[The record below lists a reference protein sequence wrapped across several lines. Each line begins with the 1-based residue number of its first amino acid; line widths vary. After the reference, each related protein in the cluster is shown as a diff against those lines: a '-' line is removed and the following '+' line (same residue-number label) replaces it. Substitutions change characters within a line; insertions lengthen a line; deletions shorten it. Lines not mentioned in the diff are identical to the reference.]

1 MCLSGGNEWSKDPDK
16 ILDHAREL
24 HYDHVPGVN
33 LPSADAPRQEWI
45 GAMDAFNA
53 WKAREVAK
61 QTDGQAW
68 WQTYQSDSGGGGGDN
83 GGGGGDN
90 GGGGGGNGG
99 GGGPDWDNPDPGT
112 GTGPYPDSNM
122 YFPMLVP
129 EYEAPA
135 AQDWG
140 RYMPRGQQGANVR
153 PGDIWSG
160 APDLS
165 GGGGLLYQPWTS
177 TYADRF
183 VPDSLWDYNPPELKV
198 GRPQFY
204 QNPLGNLE
212 VVHPEPETQPT
223 TNPDPSQTDGNPD
236 STYGNPNLGTVAGYV
251 TGADG
256 KTYGVDIN
264 GMVIGSSG
272 YPSVDL
278 TTRHNPDL
286 SLGTAISGFFSPS
299 TTTGVHSINTNM
311 PGFDL
316 DMNTTIGGSE
326 PSVSNDLGDTYGDP
340 MV

>member
-1 MCLSGGNEWSKDPDK
+1 MCLSGGNAWSKDHDK
-16 ILDHAREL
+16 ILDHARGL

-33 LPSADAPRQEWI
+33 LPSADAPKQEWI

-61 QTDGQAW
+61 EASGQAW
-68 WQTYQSDSGGGGGDN
+68 WQTYQNDSGGGGGDS
-83 GGGGGDN
+83 GGGD
-90 GGGGGGNGG
+90 GGN
-99 GGGPDWDNPDPGT
+99 DWDNPDPGT
-112 GTGPYPDSNM
+112 GTGPYPDSNI

-204 QNPLGNLE
+204 QNPLGIME
-212 VVHPEPETQPT
+212 VVHHQPESSGDPNDPNDTRDLE
-223 TNPDPSQTDGNPD
+223 NRGGPDRPGAD
-236 STYGNPNLGTVAGYV
+236 SDSSTVAAAQAL
-251 TGADG
+251 ADARNAAVADMLADMYNDYADDSDFG
-256 KTYGVDIN
+256 D
-264 GMVIGSSG
+264 
-272 YPSVDL
+272 
-278 TTRHNPDL
+278 
-286 SLGTAISGFFSPS
+286 GT
-299 TTTGVHSINTNM
+299 
-311 PGFDL
+311 D
-316 DMNTTIGGSE
+316 
-326 PSVSNDLGDTYGDP
+326 YGDP
-340 MV
+340 GWGGEAPI

>member
-1 MCLSGGNEWSKDPDK
+1 MCLSGGNAWLNDHKK
-16 ILDHAREL
+16 ILDHAEGL
-24 HYDHVPGVN
+24 HYDHYLEEIGKS
-33 LPSADAPRQEWI
+33 LPSAVDPNDFTAAEKQKWI
-45 GAMDAFNA
+45 SSMDDFNA

-61 QTDGQAW
+61 QADGQAW
-68 WQTYQSDSGGGGGDN
+68 WQTYQSDSGGGGGDS
-83 GGGGGDN
+83 GG
-90 GGGGGGNGG
+90 GG

-112 GTGPYPDSNM
+112 GTGPYPDSNI

-204 QNPLGNLE
+204 QTPLGIMEVIHHQPESELPNDDEDEDDEDQRDGTGGGDESRMHGAQSGNVFGGVSSGLE
-212 VVHPEPETQPT
+212 GGGQV
-223 TNPDPSQTDGNPD
+223 SGNPAD
-236 STYGNPNLGTVAGYV
+236 AGY
-251 TGADG
+251 
-256 KTYGVDIN
+256 
-264 GMVIGSSG
+264 SG
-272 YPSVDL
+272 
-278 TTRHNPDL
+278 N
-286 SLGTAISGFFSPS
+286 F
-299 TTTGVHSINTNM
+299 
-311 PGFDL
+311 
-316 DMNTTIGGSE
+316 
-326 PSVSNDLGDTYGDP
+326 
-340 MV
+340 

>member
-1 MCLSGGNEWSKDPDK
+1 MCLSGGNAWLKDHDK
-16 ILDHAREL
+16 ILDHARGL

-33 LPSADAPRQEWI
+33 LPSADAPKQEWI

-61 QTDGQAW
+61 EASGQAW
-68 WQTYQSDSGGGGGDN
+68 WQTYQSDSGGGGGDS
-83 GGGGGDN
+83 GGGD
-90 GGGGGGNGG
+90 GGN
-99 GGGPDWDNPDPGT
+99 DWDNPDPGT

-183 VPDSLWDYNPPELKV
+183 VPDSLWDYRPPELKV
-198 GRPQFY
+198 GRPQFH
-204 QNPLGNLE
+204 QNPLGILE
-212 VVHPEPETQPT
+212 VVHHEEESSNGNGSNT
-223 TNPDPSQTDGNPD
+223 DGSQTDGNPD
-236 STYGNPNLGTVAGYV
+236 STYGNPNHGTGVTVAGYV

-278 TTRHNPDL
+278 TKEHNPQ
-286 SLGTAISGFFSPS
+286 TNSP
-299 TTTGVHSINTNM
+299 T
-311 PGFDL
+311 
-316 DMNTTIGGSE
+316 
-326 PSVSNDLGDTYGDP
+326 LGDLLGSIFGNDDNDSSSGGASSGGAGSP
-340 MV
+340 GGAGSDSGGHSRK